1 MNEYLTPEQALA
13 RIKHFCAYQERCHSE
28 VKERLYSF
36 GLNTTEI
43 DTIIS
48 ELINDNFL
56 NEERFA
62 RQYAGSKFRIKQW
75 GKNKIRQQLKM
86 KKISEYCIRKG
97 LEEIDDAD
105 YEIVFK
111 KLLAQKSDSL
121 KREKNIFIK
130 KRKIKDFL
138 LQRGFESSMI
148 HEALQ
153 KL

>member
-75 GKNKIRQQLKM
+75 GKNKIRQQLKV